1 MSPISTSQPS
11 SGFKVPKIVIDL
23 FFTLAIPITLLA
35 SKLPFT
41 DFNFSDT
48 LGTRPTFV
56 LAGIIPAAYI
66 LWDTW
71 KTQKFNPVTALA
83 AVSALT
89 GGVLAFLQI
98 DGWKFALKDSYGSI
112 VVVLVMGVSL
122 LLRQPFFGFILKV
135 AATENREQEEAMR
148 QLLLAPTVRKMLFWS
163 TFIILIEALINGT
176 LNFWINLQHVTEN
189 FGSKTF
195 NNQVAEVNAM
205 MRLPS
210 LALTFIGYGLAFY
223 AVRWAVETDFGPKV
237 KLFEEGFFEA
247 LEESIADND
256 TKNPVKPHQS
266 RGA

>member
-1 MSPISTSQPS
+1 MSPVSTSQPS

-71 KTQKFNPVTALA
+71 KTRKFNPVNALA
-83 AVSALT
+83 AGSALT
-89 GGVLAFLQI
+89 GGALAFLQI
-98 DGWKFALKDSYGSI
+98 DGWKFALKDSYSSI
-112 VVVLVMGVSL
+112 VVALVMGISL
-122 LLRQPFFGFILKV
+122 LIRQPFFGFILKV
-135 AATENREQEEAMR
+135 AATASRDQEEAMHR
-148 QLLLAPTVRKMLFWS
+148 LLLAPTVRETLFWS
-163 TFIILIEALINGT
+163 TFIILVEALINGT
-176 LNFWINLQHVTEN
+176 LNFWVNLQNVTEN
-189 FGSKTF
+189 FGSKAF

-210 LALTFIGYGLAFY
+210 FVLTFIAYGLAFH
-223 AVRWAVETDFGPKV
+223 AVRWAVVTDFGPKV

-247 LEESIADND
+247 LEESIAHKPSD
-256 TKNPVKPHQS
+256 TPDTQRS
-266 RGA
+266 TGM